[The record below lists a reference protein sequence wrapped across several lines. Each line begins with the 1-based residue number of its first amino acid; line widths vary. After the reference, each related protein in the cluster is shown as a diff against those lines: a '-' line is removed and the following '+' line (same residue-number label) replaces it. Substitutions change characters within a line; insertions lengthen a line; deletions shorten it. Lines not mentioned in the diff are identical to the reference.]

1 MTRMTTALVQNVRGG
16 WATLK
21 FALNMPVAIAQ
32 AGRLSSGETVV
43 RDPVTGLFDRFL
55 KTCRVSVTV
64 EGDPPEPGQGCVLS
78 HNETSF
84 ADIAAYFM
92 TVWPHVDRLAGADV
106 YRHIPFSKGAY
117 GKLAI
122 EMVPRGNR
130 AATEVLLRHM
140 VAAVQSGERIGWGG
154 EGRLFGQDGVGHFKV
169 GGSLIAIRAQ
179 VPVVPVAIYG
189 GHRAMRLGSIRA
201 CPGDIRIRFCK
212 PIPTD
217 GLTESDARGF
227 ADALRAE
234 IARNYDDMAT
244 GGRSLQRSAVTGA
257 ANG

>member
-1 MTRMTTALVQNVRGG
+1 MTKMTTGLVQNARGG

-21 FALNMPVAIAQ
+21 FALNLPVAVVQ
-32 AGRLSSGETVV
+32 AGRLSSDETVV
-43 RDPVTGLFDRFL
+43 RDPVTGLFNRFL
-55 KTCRVSVTV
+55 KTCKVSVTV
-64 EGDPPEPGQGCVLS
+64 EGQPPEPRQGCVIS

-84 ADIAAYFM
+84 ADIAAYFIA
-92 TVWPHVDRLAGADV
+92 VWPHVDRLAGADV
-106 YRHIPFSKGAY
+106 YRHIPFSKGVY

-140 VAAVQSGERIGWGG
+140 VAAVQRGERIGWGG

-179 VPVVPVAIYG
+179 VPVVPVAIFG

-212 PIPTD
+212 PIPTV

-227 ADALRAE
+227 ADALRTE
-234 IARNYDDMAT
+234 IARNYDDMAI
-244 GGRSLQRSAVTGA
+244 GWRGLQGAQLAGAVSD
-257 ANG
+257 